1 MSVVKRMVRS
11 EAAQSAL
18 SLIAAGYIRLV
29 SLTSRFRTIGREQVD
44 DHIRDQRPFIAA
56 FWHGRL
62 LMALAQ
68 WPRGAPLK
76 VIISH
81 HRDGEFIA
89 RIAARF
95 GVGAVRGSTSNG
107 GANALRAMLRALK
120 GGEFVGI
127 TPDGP
132 GGPRMRVQMGTI
144 VLAQMSGVAIIPI
157 TCAVSR
163 RRIAG
168 SWDRFIIPL
177 PFSRGIC
184 IWGSPVTV
192 PRDADTDMLE
202 AKRLELENELNRICD
217 KADSMVGVAPIQPAP
232 TT

>member
-1 MSVVKRMVRS
+1 MGVFKRMVRS
-11 EAAQSAL
+11 EAAQSGL
-18 SLIAAGYIRLV
+18 SRVAAGYIGLI
-29 SLTSRFRTIGREQVD
+29 SLTSRFRTIGREQAD

-62 LMALAQ
+62 LMAPAG

-81 HRDGEFIA
+81 HRDGEFIT
-89 RIAARF
+89 RTAARF
-95 GVGAVRGSTSNG
+95 GVEAVRGSTSKG
-107 GANALRAMLRALK
+107 GAKALLAMLRVIK

-132 GGPRMRVQMGTI
+132 RGPRMRAQMGAV
-144 VLAQMSGVAIIPI
+144 VLAQMSGVPIIPA
-157 TCAVSR
+157 TYAVSR

-177 PFSRGIC
+177 PFSRGIYL
-184 IWGSPVTV
+184 WGSPVTV
-192 PRDADTDMLE
+192 PRDADAEILE
-202 AKRLELENELNRICD
+202 AKRLELENELNRLCD
-217 KADSMVGVAPIQPAP
+217 EADGMVGVAPIEPAP
-232 TT
+232 AT